1 MFLSQIVQRD
11 NFLVDWERWTL
22 LGVRGPSEVYFS
34 VMIWFILPLSPHY
47 SGIEY
52 VFMCEVIFQS
62 HRDPDSPITKEWH
75 PFYMLFSSP
84 DHCHF
89 LSLSPFLSFSHPS
102 ISMLSLSLISLHL
115 FSHSESMHTLCLSS
129 FQMKQLNPQIN
140 VLSILSN
147 SVNLFFM
154 HLSWSQKG
162 VSDVEKEN
170 RAREMSSVESEKHN
184 WNAIHK

>member
-1 MFLSQIVQRD
+1 MFSSANRYVFSHNSTTRLI
-11 NFLVDWERWTL
+11 FCWYWERWTL

-47 SGIEY
+47 SGIKY

-75 PFYMLFSSP
+75 PSTCCSP
-84 DHCHF
+84 PLIIATF
-89 LSLSPFLSFSHPS
+89 FPVSFLSFSHPS
-102 ISMLSLSLISLHL
+102 ISMLSLSPMSLHL

-147 SVNLFFM
+147 SGICFSCISLGAR
-154 HLSWSQKG
+154 KG
-162 VSDVEKEN
+162 C
-170 RAREMSSVESEKHN
+170 RM
-184 WNAIHK
+184 

>member
-1 MFLSQIVQRD
+1 METCSQVLTAMFSLYNSTTREFFGLSFPRY
-11 NFLVDWERWTL
+11 WERWAV

-52 VFMCEVIFQS
+52 VFMCGVIFQS
-62 HRDPDSPITKEWH
+62 HHDPDSPITKEWH
-75 PFYMLFSSP
+75 PFYLLFSSP
-84 DHCHF
+84 NHSHF
-89 LSLSPFLSFSHPS
+89 LSLSLFLSFSHPS
-102 ISMLSLSLISLHL
+102 ISMLSLSPISLHL

-147 SVNLFFM
+147 EFF
-154 HLSWSQKG
+154 LS
-162 VSDVEKEN
+162 
-170 RAREMSSVESEKHN
+170 
-184 WNAIHK
+184 